1 MRTCKNALT
10 MFGNKADLDA
20 LKQATGLADNNF
32 SFENVAASPIELIE
46 ATKNDI
52 LSPRIVEKFGAMNIN
67 SWRLKNWGCT
77 KDIFNVNIIDES
89 RLNAENIK
97 TEAAEK
103 EKQIPERFRDK
114 FRSISQGI
122 DAAMSISFETDE
134 YPSGAIHELSVKHP
148 NILIHF
154 GYDSEAEDQSG
165 WVALKGGEQLGHQH
179 YDSCLRTIR
188 IHVEPHSDAT
198 GALIQS
204 ISDEESN

>member
-10 MFGNKADLDA
+10 MFGNKADLEA
-20 LKQATGLADNNF
+20 LKQATGLANNSF
-32 SFENVAASPIELIE
+32 SFENIVASPDELIE

-67 SWRLKNWGCT
+67 SWRIKNWGCT
-77 KDIFNVNIIDES
+77 SDIFNVKIIDES
-89 RLNAENIK
+89 HLNANNIRS
-97 TEAAEK
+97 EAKDKEK
-103 EKQIPERFRDK
+103 EIPERFREQ
-114 FRSISQGI
+114 FRSIAENI
-122 DAAMSISFETDE
+122 DAAMSLSFETDE
-134 YPSGAIHELSVKHP
+134 YPSNAIHELSVKHP

-154 GYDSEAEDQSG
+154 GYDSESEDESG

-188 IHVEPHSDAT
+188 IHVEPHTEAT

-204 ISDEESN
+204 LSDEDSN